1 VGRWVSTPCA
11 ASPGRGRGAG
21 PPAPRPA
28 HHRAAPPYLDAMR
41 NAYAQTAVPPYAVRA
56 RPGATV
62 AAPWTGARSKTARCA
77 LAGSLSAPSSTASS
91 RQSIP
96 GRTCAA
102 AAARSPAHKR
112 LNAPIDEGRLPRTHR
127 RTWCRQRAQYFS
139 SRGRP
144 RARGGGVADGRL
156 RRRRH
161 RACTAASGPHR
172 PPTPLGLALLRADCP
187 WFKDWYFPE
196 GGRDGGTKLQG
207 ALLLDEQRRSRGRR
221 GAGRP
226 APRIPGPGRRGR
238 GGRRHAREALGLL
251 GGWSSRPGQPAWR
264 PGCSEQG
271 PLSRRQVGRW
281 KGDRA
286 DDALGLRA
294 QSARRQAFIRRMA

>member
-56 RPGATV
+56 RPGAPV

-102 AAARSPAHKR
+102 TARSPAHKR

-156 RRRRH
+156 RRQRH
-161 RACTAASGPHR
+161 RACTAASGP
-172 PPTPLGLALLRADCP
+172 T
-187 WFKDWYFPE
+187 
-196 GGRDGGTKLQG
+196 GR
-207 ALLLDEQRRSRGRR
+207 QRRLAWRCYEPIAPGSRTGISPRVVATAAPSCR
-221 GAGRP
+221 APCCLTSSGGAGP
-226 APRIPGPGRRGR
+226 KGSWPPSSAHSGPGRRGS

-251 GGWSSRPGQPAWR
+251 GG
-264 PGCSEQG
+264 
-271 PLSRRQVGRW
+271 
-281 KGDRA
+281 
-286 DDALGLRA
+286 
-294 QSARRQAFIRRMA
+294 